1 MYIWVAIDVNEQVGQ
16 LREKAENYVST
27 HGLSSPT
34 LTLPF
39 HISLKISFQ
48 IPDNRCQEAMQD
60 IREFLKSLKPF
71 SIVAREI
78 EQNGPIIW
86 IAMEENTELTYIH
99 KRLDEMLL
107 EKYGV
112 AQHAFDKAFLFHT
125 SVLMIDHEEQLL
137 RAFHTMKDSNIPKVL
152 KAETF
157 IIGSSETGQAGTY
170 RVNEEI
176 ALTAIC

>member
-1 MYIWVAIDVNEQVGQ
+1 MYIWVAIDVNEQVGEIRQ
-16 LREKAENYVST
+16 KAENYVSD
-27 HGLSSPT
+27 HGISSPT

-71 SIVAREI
+71 SIAVRGI
-78 EQNGPIIW
+78 EQNGPIVW
-86 IAMEENTELTYIH
+86 IAMEENSELTYIH
-99 KRLDEMLL
+99 KRLDEMLMK
-107 EKYGV
+107 KYGV
-112 AQHAFDKAFLFHT
+112 AQHTYDKSFRFHT

-137 RAFHTMKDSNIPKVL
+137 RAFQAMKDTNIPKVL
-152 KAETF
+152 KAERLV
-157 IIGSSETGQAGTY
+157 IGSSEIGQAGTY

-176 ALTAIC
+176 DLRSFW

>member
-1 MYIWVAIDVNEQVGQ
+1 MYIWVAIDVNEQVGE

-48 IPDNRCQEAMQD
+48 IPDNRCQEAVQD

-71 SIVAREI
+71 SIAVRGI
-78 EQNGPIIW
+78 EQNGPIVW
-86 IAMEENTELTYIH
+86 LAMEDNTELTCIH

-107 EKYGV
+107 EKYSV
-112 AQHAFDKAFLFHT
+112 AQHAYDKAFLFHT
-125 SVLMIDHEEQLL
+125 SVLMIDNEEQLL
-137 RAFHTMKDSNIPKVL
+137 RAFQAMKDTNIPKVL
-152 KAETF
+152 RAEKL

-176 ALTAIC
+176 DLRSF

>member
-1 MYIWVAIDVNEQVGQ
+1 MYIWVAIDVNEQVGE

-48 IPDNRCQEAMQD
+48 IPDNRCQEAVQD

-71 SIVAREI
+71 SIAVRGI
-78 EQNGPIIW
+78 EQNGPIVW
-86 IAMEENTELTYIH
+86 LAMEDNTELTCIH

-107 EKYGV
+107 EKYSV
-112 AQHAFDKAFLFHT
+112 VQHAYDKAFLFHT
-125 SVLMIDHEEQLL
+125 SVLMIDNEEQLL
-137 RAFHTMKDSNIPKVL
+137 RAFQAMKDTNIPKVL
-152 KAETF
+152 RAEKL

-176 ALTAIC
+176 DLRSF